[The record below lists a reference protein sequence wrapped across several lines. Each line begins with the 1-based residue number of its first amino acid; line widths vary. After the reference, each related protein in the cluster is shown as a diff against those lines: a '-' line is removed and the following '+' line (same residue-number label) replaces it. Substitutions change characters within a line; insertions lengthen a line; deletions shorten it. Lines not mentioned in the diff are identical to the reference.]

1 MDNVGLTQEITLI
14 AFKKWPSYLDF
25 EALDVKTGRAC
36 FAADE
41 RSTFRADE
49 APVGVGVS
57 QVFTLGTTLLRNEM
71 LGTDDLRGS
80 QLDCTWETISKS

>member
-1 MDNVGLTQEITLI
+1 MDNIGLTQNISLLL
-14 AFKKWPSYLDF
+14 AFKKWPAYLDF

-57 QVFTLGTTLLRNEM
+57 QVFSLGTTLLRNEM

-80 QLDCTWETISKS
+80 